1 MKPLRQ
7 LKLFMLLVLLL
18 AGVACALHFREDRLA
33 LAKKRLR
40 DKGYSVR
47 QAYRNNPVDQSIIDA
62 KAFLKQ
68 EELSI
73 SQTERYQ
80 EKETLEVI
88 SELNTLAPYVE
99 KLNCGLTKIRDQDAA
114 VIGKMHRL
122 RTLCLYGP
130 DLTDQGVAAFSN
142 LKNLEWLELYAPQA
156 TDEGLNWLQY
166 NDQLSWLFLI
176 DSQVGTQTLQQ
187 ISSHR
192 KLIRLCLQGTR
203 VESADLQYLTRLP
216 RLFMLELNGTFIDDQ
231 AAPFLR
237 RMRSLNTLYLSETEV
252 GDQVCESLTFL
263 PELKELKLDDTLVT
277 NQGVQALLEGCRQL
291 KDLSLRRCDVSAQ
304 AFLQAKA
311 WPVGLEYLSATGTEI
326 TGPEILTL
334 IEKHPSLRVVGYN
347 HRNTDPDLVRKIDK
361 LLHKRSQLSSR
372 GM

>member
-1 MKPLRQ
+1 MKRRYQFKWFL
-7 LKLFMLLVLLL
+7 LLVFAL
-18 AGVACALHFREDRLA
+18 VAVVCTMHFREDRLT

-40 DKGYSVR
+40 AKGYSVR
-47 QAYRNNPVDQSIIDA
+47 QAYRSNPVDQSIIDA
-62 KAFLKQ
+62 KAFLKR

-80 EKETLEVI
+80 EKETLEVT

-99 KLNCGLTKIRDQDAA
+99 KLNCGLTKTRDQDAA

-122 RTLCLYGP
+122 RTLCIYGP
-130 DLTDQGVAAFSN
+130 ELTDQGVAAFSK

-156 TDEGLNWLQY
+156 TDEGLNWLQQ

-176 DSQVGTQTLQQ
+176 DSQVGTQTLQR

-203 VESADLQYLTRLP
+203 VESADLQYLTQLP
-216 RLFMLELNGTFIDDQ
+216 KLHMLELNGTFIDDQ

-277 NQGVQALLEGCRQL
+277 NQGIQALLEGCPQL
-291 KDLSLRRCDVSAQ
+291 KNLSLRRCDVSVQ

-326 TGPEILTL
+326 TGTEMLAL
-334 IEKHPSLRVVGYN
+334 IQRHPSLRIVGYN
-347 HRNTDPDLVRKIDK
+347 HRNTDPAIISQIDK
-361 LLHKRSQLSSR
+361 LLHKRSQYSSNGR
-372 GM
+372 